1 MLTKHLP
8 RRRDSFVV
16 TPHQHISAPTSSHLT
31 ASLRTPHP
39 IPFRHEAH
47 HPTPPLHSPP
57 SPALTLHLRTHAR
70 THPQNALSWTPT
82 YAEPLEK
89 EPSPCIPERGKTL
102 PAHPPGPRYWSCRS
116 RAELSGP
123 CRLGSGSGG
132 RGGNIVEVCGNALY
146 GFGAGCEWLG

>member
-1 MLTKHLP
+1 MSTKHLP

-102 PAHPPGPRYWSCRS
+102 PAHPPRPSLLVLQIAS
-116 RAELSGP
+116 RVIRALPSWVRGEGRE
-123 CRLGSGSGG
+123 CCGG
-132 RGGNIVEVCGNALY
+132 MWKCFVWVC
-146 GFGAGCEWLG
+146 AGCEWLD